1 MTIKGGLEMPEDI
14 KADILLVDD
23 EEQFLKVLS
32 QRLEGRGMKVD
43 TSTSGEE
50 ALKRVKG
57 KEFDAIVL
65 DLAMPGMS
73 GLETLKRIRS
83 ENPDVQIIML
93 TGHSSVEKGVEAI
106 KAGAVDFLEKP
117 ADMNKIMEKISEAKR
132 KRIVLIEKKHEANV
146 KEILQSKGW

>member
-1 MTIKGGLEMPEDI
+1 MTEEI

-32 QRLEGRGMKVD
+32 KRLEGRGMKVD
-43 TSTSGEE
+43 TSTSGED
-50 ALKRVKG
+50 ALNRVHG
-57 KEFDAIVL
+57 KEFDAIIL

-73 GLETLKRIRS
+73 GIETLKRIRS

-93 TGHSSVEKGVEAI
+93 TGHGTVEKGIEAM

-117 ADMNKIMEKISEAKR
+117 ADLNKIMEKISEAKR
-132 KRIVLIEKKHEANV
+132 KRIILFEKKHEEHI
-146 KEILQSKGW
+146 KEILKSKGW

>member
-1 MTIKGGLEMPEDI
+1 M
-14 KADILLVDD
+14 
-23 EEQFLKVLS
+23 
-32 QRLEGRGMKVD
+32 EGRGLKVD

-50 ALKRVKG
+50 ALKRVQG

-73 GLETLKRIRS
+73 GIETLKRIRS

-93 TGHSSVEKGVEAI
+93 TGHGSVEKGVEAI

-117 ADMNKIMEKISEAKR
+117 ADLNKIMAKIAEAKN
-132 KRIVLIEKKHEANV
+132 KKILLVEKKREAQV
-146 KEILQSKGW
+146 KEILQAKGW

>member
-1 MTIKGGLEMPEDI
+1 MPEEI
-14 KADILLVDD
+14 KADVLLVDD

-32 QRLEGRGMKVD
+32 QRLEGRGIKVD
-43 TSTSGEE
+43 TSTSGED
-50 ALKRVKG
+50 ALKRVEG
-57 KEFDAIVL
+57 KDFDAIIL

-73 GLETLKRIRS
+73 GIETLKRIRS

-117 ADMNKIMEKISEAKR
+117 ADLNKIMEKISEAKR
-132 KRIVLIEKKHEANV
+132 KRIVLVEKKHEANV

>member
-1 MTIKGGLEMPEDI
+1 MPEEI
-14 KADILLVDD
+14 KADVLLVDD

-32 QRLEGRGMKVD
+32 QRLEGRGIKVD
-43 TSTSGEE
+43 TSTSGED
-50 ALKRVKG
+50 AIKRVEG
-57 KEFDAIVL
+57 KDFDAIIL

-83 ENPDVQIIML
+83 ENPEVQIIML

-132 KRIVLIEKKHEANV
+132 KRIVLVEKKHEANV

>member
-1 MTIKGGLEMPEDI
+1 MKMPEEI

-23 EEQFLKVLS
+23 EEKFLKVLS
-32 QRLEGRGMKVD
+32 QRMEGRGLKVD
-43 TSTSGEE
+43 TSTTGED
-50 ALKRVKG
+50 ALNKVKE
-57 KEFDAIVL
+57 KDFDAIVL

-93 TGHSSVEKGVEAI
+93 TGHGSVEKGVEAI
-106 KAGAVDFLEKP
+106 KEGAVDFLEKP
-117 ADMNKIMEKISEAKR
+117 ADIEKIMEKIAEAKR
-132 KRIVLIEKKHEANV
+132 NKIVIVEKKHEAHV

>member
-1 MTIKGGLEMPEDI
+1 MPEEI
-14 KADILLVDD
+14 KADVLLVDD

-32 QRLEGRGMKVD
+32 QRMEGRGLKVD

-50 ALKRVKG
+50 AIKKVKG

-73 GLETLKRIRS
+73 GIEALKRIRS

-93 TGHSSVEKGVEAI
+93 TGHGSVETSVEAL

-117 ADMNKIMEKISEAKR
+117 ADLNKIMAKIAEAKH
-132 KRIVLIEKKHEANV
+132 KKILLVEKKAEEHV
-146 KEILQSKGW
+146 KEILTSKGW